1 MVRAL
6 VILAEGVDPAS
17 SPTDPDP
24 TRRAM
29 ARIARRGG

>member
-17 SPTDPDP
+17 SPPPADA

-29 ARIARRGG
+29 ARIAKRGG